1 MSILAIA
8 IILFEFAYGKDDDKT
23 ALYGVEMLFVAI
35 MSLVLLY
42 TCILHKDK
50 FIAVAN
56 IVACIGVLYYLV
68 KSISIYIR
76 EKLKWKKTISD
87 VKEIVAER
95 IVKIKHNYNS
105 KLYAEGGMLQTMK
118 SMTGFGRASL
128 ESNGKNYIIE
138 IKTVNNKYSDITVK
152 SPKRLSFME
161 DRIRKQIANRITRG
175 KVEVSVSFFD
185 FSNKSKNVVLN
196 KEIAKEYIKQLKE
209 IADENN
215 LSENISVVE
224 IAKLPDILNSIDS
237 DNDEEITSEA
247 LQCLNMALDS
257 LIEMR
262 KTEGENIKQDLLVR
276 IERVQ
281 NLVDKIAE
289 NSKGIVEEYVSKLE
303 KRVKEILKTDVVDEN
318 RIAQEAVIYAD
329 KTSIEEELTR
339 LNSHIVQF
347 KELVN
352 SDGPVGKKLDFMI
365 QEMNRETNTIGS
377 KAGSGEITKAVIDLK
392 VELEDIREQ
401 IQNIE

>member
-1 MSILAIA
+1 
-8 IILFEFAYGKDDDKT
+8 
-23 ALYGVEMLFVAI
+23 
-35 MSLVLLY
+35 
-42 TCILHKDK
+42 
-50 FIAVAN
+50 
-56 IVACIGVLYYLV
+56 
-68 KSISIYIR
+68 
-76 EKLKWKKTISD
+76 
-87 VKEIVAER
+87 
-95 IVKIKHNYNS
+95 
-105 KLYAEGGMLQTMK
+105 MK

-161 DRIRKQIANRITRG
+161 DKIRKQIANRITRG
-175 KVEVSVSFFD
+175 KIEVSVSFFD

-196 KEIAKEYIKQLKE
+196 KEIAKEYIKQLRE

-237 DNDEEITSEA
+237 DNDEEIASEA

-262 KTEGENIKQDLLVR
+262 KAEGENIKQDLLVR

>member
-1 MSILAIA
+1 
-8 IILFEFAYGKDDDKT
+8 
-23 ALYGVEMLFVAI
+23 
-35 MSLVLLY
+35 
-42 TCILHKDK
+42 
-50 FIAVAN
+50 
-56 IVACIGVLYYLV
+56 
-68 KSISIYIR
+68 
-76 EKLKWKKTISD
+76 
-87 VKEIVAER
+87 
-95 IVKIKHNYNS
+95 
-105 KLYAEGGMLQTMK
+105 MK

-161 DRIRKQIANRITRG
+161 DKIRKQIANRITRG

-196 KEIAKEYIKQLKE
+196 KEIAKEYIKQLRE

-237 DNDEEITSEA
+237 DNDEEIASEA

-262 KTEGENIKQDLLVR
+262 KAEGENIKQDLLVR

-329 KTSIEEELTR
+329 KTSIEEELTL

>member
-1 MSILAIA
+1 
-8 IILFEFAYGKDDDKT
+8 
-23 ALYGVEMLFVAI
+23 
-35 MSLVLLY
+35 
-42 TCILHKDK
+42 
-50 FIAVAN
+50 
-56 IVACIGVLYYLV
+56 
-68 KSISIYIR
+68 
-76 EKLKWKKTISD
+76 
-87 VKEIVAER
+87 
-95 IVKIKHNYNS
+95 
-105 KLYAEGGMLQTMK
+105 MK

-161 DRIRKQIANRITRG
+161 NKIRKQIANRITRG

-196 KEIAKEYIKQLKE
+196 KEIAKEYIKQLRE

-237 DNDEEITSEA
+237 DNDEEIAGEA

-262 KTEGENIKQDLLVR
+262 KAEGEKIKQDLLER

>member
-1 MSILAIA
+1 
-8 IILFEFAYGKDDDKT
+8 
-23 ALYGVEMLFVAI
+23 
-35 MSLVLLY
+35 
-42 TCILHKDK
+42 
-50 FIAVAN
+50 
-56 IVACIGVLYYLV
+56 
-68 KSISIYIR
+68 
-76 EKLKWKKTISD
+76 
-87 VKEIVAER
+87 
-95 IVKIKHNYNS
+95 
-105 KLYAEGGMLQTMK
+105 MK

-161 DRIRKQIANRITRG
+161 DKIRKQIANRITRG

-196 KEIAKEYIKQLKE
+196 KEIAKEYIKQLRE

-237 DNDEEITSEA
+237 DNDEEIAGEA

-377 KAGSGEITKAVIDLK
+377 KSGSGEITKAVIDLK

>member
-1 MSILAIA
+1 
-8 IILFEFAYGKDDDKT
+8 
-23 ALYGVEMLFVAI
+23 
-35 MSLVLLY
+35 
-42 TCILHKDK
+42 
-50 FIAVAN
+50 
-56 IVACIGVLYYLV
+56 
-68 KSISIYIR
+68 
-76 EKLKWKKTISD
+76 
-87 VKEIVAER
+87 
-95 IVKIKHNYNS
+95 
-105 KLYAEGGMLQTMK
+105 MK

-161 DRIRKQIANRITRG
+161 DKIRKQIANRITRG
-175 KVEVSVSFFD
+175 KVEVLVRFFD

-196 KEIAKEYIKQLKE
+196 KEIAKEYIKQLRE

-237 DNDEEITSEA
+237 DNDEEIASEA

-262 KTEGENIKQDLLVR
+262 KAEGENIKQDLLVR

>member
-1 MSILAIA
+1 
-8 IILFEFAYGKDDDKT
+8 
-23 ALYGVEMLFVAI
+23 
-35 MSLVLLY
+35 
-42 TCILHKDK
+42 
-50 FIAVAN
+50 
-56 IVACIGVLYYLV
+56 
-68 KSISIYIR
+68 
-76 EKLKWKKTISD
+76 
-87 VKEIVAER
+87 
-95 IVKIKHNYNS
+95 
-105 KLYAEGGMLQTMK
+105 MK

-161 DRIRKQIANRITRG
+161 DKIRKQIANRITRG

-196 KEIAKEYIKQLKE
+196 KEIAKEYIKQLRE

-237 DNDEEITSEA
+237 DNDEEIASEA

-281 NLVDKIAE
+281 NLVDKIAG

>member
-1 MSILAIA
+1 
-8 IILFEFAYGKDDDKT
+8 
-23 ALYGVEMLFVAI
+23 
-35 MSLVLLY
+35 
-42 TCILHKDK
+42 
-50 FIAVAN
+50 
-56 IVACIGVLYYLV
+56 
-68 KSISIYIR
+68 
-76 EKLKWKKTISD
+76 
-87 VKEIVAER
+87 
-95 IVKIKHNYNS
+95 
-105 KLYAEGGMLQTMK
+105 MK
-118 SMTGFGRASL
+118 SMTGFGRDSL

-161 DRIRKQIANRITRG
+161 DKIRKQIANRITRG

-196 KEIAKEYIKQLKE
+196 KEIAKEYIKQLRE

-237 DNDEEITSEA
+237 DNDEEITNET

-262 KTEGENIKQDLLVR
+262 KAEGENIKQDLLIR

-329 KTSIEEELTR
+329 KISIEEELTR

-347 KELVN
+347 KELAN

>member
-1 MSILAIA
+1 
-8 IILFEFAYGKDDDKT
+8 
-23 ALYGVEMLFVAI
+23 
-35 MSLVLLY
+35 
-42 TCILHKDK
+42 
-50 FIAVAN
+50 
-56 IVACIGVLYYLV
+56 
-68 KSISIYIR
+68 
-76 EKLKWKKTISD
+76 
-87 VKEIVAER
+87 
-95 IVKIKHNYNS
+95 
-105 KLYAEGGMLQTMK
+105 MK

-161 DRIRKQIANRITRG
+161 DKIRKQIANRITRG

-196 KEIAKEYIKQLKE
+196 KEIAKEYIKQLRE

-237 DNDEEITSEA
+237 DNDEEIAGEA
-247 LQCLNMALDS
+247 LKCLNMALDS

-262 KTEGENIKQDLLVR
+262 KAEGENIKQDLLVR

-281 NLVDKIAE
+281 NLVDKISE

>member
-1 MSILAIA
+1 
-8 IILFEFAYGKDDDKT
+8 
-23 ALYGVEMLFVAI
+23 
-35 MSLVLLY
+35 
-42 TCILHKDK
+42 
-50 FIAVAN
+50 
-56 IVACIGVLYYLV
+56 
-68 KSISIYIR
+68 
-76 EKLKWKKTISD
+76 
-87 VKEIVAER
+87 
-95 IVKIKHNYNS
+95 
-105 KLYAEGGMLQTMK
+105 MK

-138 IKTVNNKYSDITVK
+138 IKTVNNKYSDMTVK
-152 SPKRLSFME
+152 SPKRLSFIE
-161 DRIRKQIANRITRG
+161 DKIRKQIANKITRG

-196 KEIAKEYIKQLKE
+196 KEIAKEYIKQLRVS
-209 IADENN
+209 ADENN

-224 IAKLPDILNSIDS
+224 IAKLPDILNSMDS
-237 DNDEEITSEA
+237 DNDEEITNET

-257 LIEMR
+257 LIDMR
-262 KTEGENIKQDLLVR
+262 KAEGENIKQDLLIR
-276 IERVQ
+276 IERVK

-303 KRVKEILKTDVVDEN
+303 KRVKEILKNDVVDEN

-377 KAGSGEITKAVIDLK
+377 KAGSGEITKEVIDLK

-401 IQNIE
+401 VQNIE

>member
-1 MSILAIA
+1 
-8 IILFEFAYGKDDDKT
+8 
-23 ALYGVEMLFVAI
+23 
-35 MSLVLLY
+35 
-42 TCILHKDK
+42 
-50 FIAVAN
+50 
-56 IVACIGVLYYLV
+56 
-68 KSISIYIR
+68 
-76 EKLKWKKTISD
+76 
-87 VKEIVAER
+87 
-95 IVKIKHNYNS
+95 
-105 KLYAEGGMLQTMK
+105 MK

-152 SPKRLSFME
+152 SPKRLSFIE
-161 DRIRKQIANRITRG
+161 DKIRKQIANKITRG

-196 KEIAKEYIKQLKE
+196 KEIAKEYIKQLRE

-224 IAKLPDILNSIDS
+224 IAKLPDILNSMDS
-237 DNDEEITSEA
+237 DNDEEITNET

-257 LIEMR
+257 LIDMR
-262 KTEGENIKQDLLVR
+262 KAEGENIKQDLLIR
-276 IERVQ
+276 IERVK

>member
-1 MSILAIA
+1 
-8 IILFEFAYGKDDDKT
+8 
-23 ALYGVEMLFVAI
+23 
-35 MSLVLLY
+35 
-42 TCILHKDK
+42 
-50 FIAVAN
+50 
-56 IVACIGVLYYLV
+56 
-68 KSISIYIR
+68 
-76 EKLKWKKTISD
+76 
-87 VKEIVAER
+87 
-95 IVKIKHNYNS
+95 
-105 KLYAEGGMLQTMK
+105 MK

-161 DRIRKQIANRITRG
+161 DKIRKQIANRITRG

-196 KEIAKEYIKQLKE
+196 KEIAKEYIKQLRE

-262 KTEGENIKQDLLVR
+262 KAEGENIKQDLLVR

-352 SDGPVGKKLDFMI
+352 CDGPVGKKLDFMI

>member
-1 MSILAIA
+1 
-8 IILFEFAYGKDDDKT
+8 
-23 ALYGVEMLFVAI
+23 
-35 MSLVLLY
+35 
-42 TCILHKDK
+42 
-50 FIAVAN
+50 
-56 IVACIGVLYYLV
+56 
-68 KSISIYIR
+68 
-76 EKLKWKKTISD
+76 
-87 VKEIVAER
+87 
-95 IVKIKHNYNS
+95 
-105 KLYAEGGMLQTMK
+105 MK

-152 SPKRLSFME
+152 CPKRLSFME
-161 DRIRKQIANRITRG
+161 DKIRKQIANKITRG

-196 KEIAKEYIKQLKE
+196 KEIAKEYIKQLRE

-237 DNDEEITSEA
+237 DNDEEIASEA

>member
-1 MSILAIA
+1 
-8 IILFEFAYGKDDDKT
+8 
-23 ALYGVEMLFVAI
+23 
-35 MSLVLLY
+35 
-42 TCILHKDK
+42 
-50 FIAVAN
+50 
-56 IVACIGVLYYLV
+56 
-68 KSISIYIR
+68 
-76 EKLKWKKTISD
+76 
-87 VKEIVAER
+87 
-95 IVKIKHNYNS
+95 
-105 KLYAEGGMLQTMK
+105 MK

-161 DRIRKQIANRITRG
+161 DKIRKQIANRITRG
-175 KVEVSVSFFD
+175 KVEVLVSFFD

-196 KEIAKEYIKQLKE
+196 KEIAKEYIKQLRE

-237 DNDEEITSEA
+237 DNDEEIESEA

-262 KTEGENIKQDLLVR
+262 KAEGENIKQDLLVR

>member
-1 MSILAIA
+1 
-8 IILFEFAYGKDDDKT
+8 
-23 ALYGVEMLFVAI
+23 
-35 MSLVLLY
+35 
-42 TCILHKDK
+42 
-50 FIAVAN
+50 
-56 IVACIGVLYYLV
+56 
-68 KSISIYIR
+68 
-76 EKLKWKKTISD
+76 
-87 VKEIVAER
+87 
-95 IVKIKHNYNS
+95 
-105 KLYAEGGMLQTMK
+105 MK

-152 SPKRLSFME
+152 SPKRLSFIE
-161 DRIRKQIANRITRG
+161 DKIRKQIANKITRG

-196 KEIAKEYIKQLKE
+196 KEIAKEYIKQLRE

-237 DNDEEITSEA
+237 DNDEEITNET

-257 LIEMR
+257 LIDMR
-262 KTEGENIKQDLLVR
+262 KAEGENIKQDLLIR
-276 IERVQ
+276 IERVK

-303 KRVKEILKTDVVDEN
+303 KRVKEILKNDVVDEN

-401 IQNIE
+401 VQNIE

>member
-1 MSILAIA
+1 
-8 IILFEFAYGKDDDKT
+8 
-23 ALYGVEMLFVAI
+23 
-35 MSLVLLY
+35 
-42 TCILHKDK
+42 
-50 FIAVAN
+50 
-56 IVACIGVLYYLV
+56 
-68 KSISIYIR
+68 
-76 EKLKWKKTISD
+76 
-87 VKEIVAER
+87 
-95 IVKIKHNYNS
+95 
-105 KLYAEGGMLQTMK
+105 MK

-161 DRIRKQIANRITRG
+161 DKIRKQIANRITRG

-196 KEIAKEYIKQLKE
+196 KEIAKEYIKQLRE

-237 DNDEEITSEA
+237 DNDEEIASEA

-339 LNSHIVQF
+339 LNSHIIQF

>member
-1 MSILAIA
+1 
-8 IILFEFAYGKDDDKT
+8 
-23 ALYGVEMLFVAI
+23 
-35 MSLVLLY
+35 
-42 TCILHKDK
+42 
-50 FIAVAN
+50 
-56 IVACIGVLYYLV
+56 
-68 KSISIYIR
+68 
-76 EKLKWKKTISD
+76 
-87 VKEIVAER
+87 
-95 IVKIKHNYNS
+95 
-105 KLYAEGGMLQTMK
+105 MK

-161 DRIRKQIANRITRG
+161 DKIRKQIANRITRG

-196 KEIAKEYIKQLKE
+196 KEIAKEYIKQLRE

-237 DNDEEITSEA
+237 DNDEEIAGEA
-247 LQCLNMALDS
+247 LKCLNMALDS

-262 KTEGENIKQDLLVR
+262 KAEGENIKQDLLVR

-352 SDGPVGKKLDFMI
+352 SDGPVEKKLDFMI

>member
-1 MSILAIA
+1 M
-8 IILFEFAYGKDDDKT
+8 
-23 ALYGVEMLFVAI
+23 
-35 MSLVLLY
+35 
-42 TCILHKDK
+42 
-50 FIAVAN
+50 
-56 IVACIGVLYYLV
+56 
-68 KSISIYIR
+68 
-76 EKLKWKKTISD
+76 
-87 VKEIVAER
+87 
-95 IVKIKHNYNS
+95 
-105 KLYAEGGMLQTMK
+105 QTMK

-161 DRIRKQIANRITRG
+161 DKIRKQIANRITRG

-196 KEIAKEYIKQLKE
+196 KEIAKEYIKQLRE

-237 DNDEEITSEA
+237 DNDEEIASEA

-262 KTEGENIKQDLLVR
+262 KAEGENIKQDLLER

>member
-1 MSILAIA
+1 
-8 IILFEFAYGKDDDKT
+8 
-23 ALYGVEMLFVAI
+23 
-35 MSLVLLY
+35 
-42 TCILHKDK
+42 
-50 FIAVAN
+50 
-56 IVACIGVLYYLV
+56 
-68 KSISIYIR
+68 
-76 EKLKWKKTISD
+76 
-87 VKEIVAER
+87 
-95 IVKIKHNYNS
+95 
-105 KLYAEGGMLQTMK
+105 MK

-161 DRIRKQIANRITRG
+161 DKIRKQITNRITRG

-196 KEIAKEYIKQLKE
+196 KEIAKEYIKQLRE

-237 DNDEEITSEA
+237 DNDEEIVSEA

-262 KTEGENIKQDLLVR
+262 KTEGENIKQDLLIR

-281 NLVDKIAE
+281 NLVNKIAE

>member
-1 MSILAIA
+1 
-8 IILFEFAYGKDDDKT
+8 
-23 ALYGVEMLFVAI
+23 
-35 MSLVLLY
+35 
-42 TCILHKDK
+42 
-50 FIAVAN
+50 
-56 IVACIGVLYYLV
+56 
-68 KSISIYIR
+68 
-76 EKLKWKKTISD
+76 
-87 VKEIVAER
+87 
-95 IVKIKHNYNS
+95 
-105 KLYAEGGMLQTMK
+105 MK

-161 DRIRKQIANRITRG
+161 DKIRKQIANRITRG

-196 KEIAKEYIKQLKE
+196 KEIAKEYIKQLRE

-237 DNDEEITSEA
+237 DNDEEIASES

>member
-1 MSILAIA
+1 
-8 IILFEFAYGKDDDKT
+8 
-23 ALYGVEMLFVAI
+23 
-35 MSLVLLY
+35 
-42 TCILHKDK
+42 
-50 FIAVAN
+50 
-56 IVACIGVLYYLV
+56 
-68 KSISIYIR
+68 
-76 EKLKWKKTISD
+76 
-87 VKEIVAER
+87 
-95 IVKIKHNYNS
+95 
-105 KLYAEGGMLQTMK
+105 MK

-196 KEIAKEYIKQLKE
+196 KEIAKEYIKQLRE

-237 DNDEEITSEA
+237 DNDEEIAGEA
-247 LQCLNMALDS
+247 LKCLNMALDS

>member
-1 MSILAIA
+1 
-8 IILFEFAYGKDDDKT
+8 
-23 ALYGVEMLFVAI
+23 
-35 MSLVLLY
+35 
-42 TCILHKDK
+42 
-50 FIAVAN
+50 
-56 IVACIGVLYYLV
+56 
-68 KSISIYIR
+68 
-76 EKLKWKKTISD
+76 
-87 VKEIVAER
+87 
-95 IVKIKHNYNS
+95 
-105 KLYAEGGMLQTMK
+105 MK

-161 DRIRKQIANRITRG
+161 DKIRKQIANRITRG

-196 KEIAKEYIKQLKE
+196 KKIAKEYIKQLRE

-237 DNDEEITSEA
+237 DNDEEIASEA

>member
-1 MSILAIA
+1 
-8 IILFEFAYGKDDDKT
+8 
-23 ALYGVEMLFVAI
+23 
-35 MSLVLLY
+35 
-42 TCILHKDK
+42 
-50 FIAVAN
+50 
-56 IVACIGVLYYLV
+56 
-68 KSISIYIR
+68 
-76 EKLKWKKTISD
+76 
-87 VKEIVAER
+87 
-95 IVKIKHNYNS
+95 
-105 KLYAEGGMLQTMK
+105 MK

-138 IKTVNNKYSDITVK
+138 IKTVNNKYSDITLK

-161 DRIRKQIANRITRG
+161 DKIRKQIANRITRG

-196 KEIAKEYIKQLKE
+196 KEIAKEYIKQLRE

-237 DNDEEITSEA
+237 DNDEEIAGEA
-247 LQCLNMALDS
+247 LKCLNMALDS

-262 KTEGENIKQDLLVR
+262 KAEGENIKQDLLVR

>member
-1 MSILAIA
+1 
-8 IILFEFAYGKDDDKT
+8 
-23 ALYGVEMLFVAI
+23 
-35 MSLVLLY
+35 
-42 TCILHKDK
+42 
-50 FIAVAN
+50 
-56 IVACIGVLYYLV
+56 
-68 KSISIYIR
+68 
-76 EKLKWKKTISD
+76 
-87 VKEIVAER
+87 
-95 IVKIKHNYNS
+95 
-105 KLYAEGGMLQTMK
+105 MK

-161 DRIRKQIANRITRG
+161 DKIRKQIANRITRG

-196 KEIAKEYIKQLKE
+196 KQIAKEYIKQLRE

-237 DNDEEITSEA
+237 DNDEEIAGEA
-247 LQCLNMALDS
+247 LKCLNMALDS

-262 KTEGENIKQDLLVR
+262 KAEGENIKQDLLVR

>member
-1 MSILAIA
+1 
-8 IILFEFAYGKDDDKT
+8 
-23 ALYGVEMLFVAI
+23 
-35 MSLVLLY
+35 
-42 TCILHKDK
+42 
-50 FIAVAN
+50 
-56 IVACIGVLYYLV
+56 
-68 KSISIYIR
+68 
-76 EKLKWKKTISD
+76 
-87 VKEIVAER
+87 
-95 IVKIKHNYNS
+95 
-105 KLYAEGGMLQTMK
+105 MK

-161 DRIRKQIANRITRG
+161 DKIRKQIANRITRG

-196 KEIAKEYIKQLKE
+196 KEIAKEYIKQLRE

-237 DNDEEITSEA
+237 DNDEEIASET

-303 KRVKEILKTDVVDEN
+303 KRVKKILKTDVVDEN

>member
-1 MSILAIA
+1 
-8 IILFEFAYGKDDDKT
+8 
-23 ALYGVEMLFVAI
+23 
-35 MSLVLLY
+35 
-42 TCILHKDK
+42 
-50 FIAVAN
+50 
-56 IVACIGVLYYLV
+56 
-68 KSISIYIR
+68 
-76 EKLKWKKTISD
+76 
-87 VKEIVAER
+87 
-95 IVKIKHNYNS
+95 
-105 KLYAEGGMLQTMK
+105 MK

-161 DRIRKQIANRITRG
+161 DKIRKQIANRITRG

-196 KEIAKEYIKQLKE
+196 KEIAKEYIKQLRE

-237 DNDEEITSEA
+237 DNDEEIASET

-303 KRVKEILKTDVVDEN
+303 KRVKEILKTDFVDEN

>member
-1 MSILAIA
+1 
-8 IILFEFAYGKDDDKT
+8 
-23 ALYGVEMLFVAI
+23 
-35 MSLVLLY
+35 
-42 TCILHKDK
+42 
-50 FIAVAN
+50 
-56 IVACIGVLYYLV
+56 
-68 KSISIYIR
+68 
-76 EKLKWKKTISD
+76 
-87 VKEIVAER
+87 
-95 IVKIKHNYNS
+95 
-105 KLYAEGGMLQTMK
+105 MK

-161 DRIRKQIANRITRG
+161 DKIRKQIANRITRG
-175 KVEVSVSFFD
+175 KVEVLVSFFD

-196 KEIAKEYIKQLKE
+196 KEIAKEYIKQLRE

-237 DNDEEITSEA
+237 DNDEEIASED

-262 KTEGENIKQDLLVR
+262 KAEGENIKQDLLVR

>member
-1 MSILAIA
+1 
-8 IILFEFAYGKDDDKT
+8 
-23 ALYGVEMLFVAI
+23 
-35 MSLVLLY
+35 
-42 TCILHKDK
+42 
-50 FIAVAN
+50 
-56 IVACIGVLYYLV
+56 
-68 KSISIYIR
+68 
-76 EKLKWKKTISD
+76 
-87 VKEIVAER
+87 
-95 IVKIKHNYNS
+95 
-105 KLYAEGGMLQTMK
+105 MK

-152 SPKRLSFME
+152 SPKRLSFTE
-161 DRIRKQIANRITRG
+161 DKIRKQIANRITRG

-196 KEIAKEYIKQLKE
+196 KEIAKEYIKQLRE

-224 IAKLPDILNSIDS
+224 IAELPDILNSIDS
-237 DNDEEITSEA
+237 DNDEEIASEA

-262 KTEGENIKQDLLVR
+262 KAEGENIKQDLLVR

-329 KTSIEEELTR
+329 KTSIEEEITR

-352 SDGPVGKKLDFMI
+352 NDGPVGKKLDFMI

>member
-1 MSILAIA
+1 
-8 IILFEFAYGKDDDKT
+8 
-23 ALYGVEMLFVAI
+23 
-35 MSLVLLY
+35 
-42 TCILHKDK
+42 
-50 FIAVAN
+50 
-56 IVACIGVLYYLV
+56 
-68 KSISIYIR
+68 
-76 EKLKWKKTISD
+76 
-87 VKEIVAER
+87 
-95 IVKIKHNYNS
+95 
-105 KLYAEGGMLQTMK
+105 MK

-161 DRIRKQIANRITRG
+161 DKIRKQIANRITRG

-196 KEIAKEYIKQLKE
+196 KKIAKEYIKQLRE

-237 DNDEEITSEA
+237 DNDEEIAGEA

-262 KTEGENIKQDLLVR
+262 KAEGENIKQDLLVR

>member
-1 MSILAIA
+1 
-8 IILFEFAYGKDDDKT
+8 
-23 ALYGVEMLFVAI
+23 
-35 MSLVLLY
+35 
-42 TCILHKDK
+42 
-50 FIAVAN
+50 
-56 IVACIGVLYYLV
+56 
-68 KSISIYIR
+68 
-76 EKLKWKKTISD
+76 
-87 VKEIVAER
+87 
-95 IVKIKHNYNS
+95 
-105 KLYAEGGMLQTMK
+105 MK

-161 DRIRKQIANRITRG
+161 DKIRKQIANRITRG
-175 KVEVSVSFFD
+175 KVEVLVSFFD

-196 KEIAKEYIKQLKE
+196 KKIAKEYIKQLRE

-237 DNDEEITSEA
+237 DNDEEIASEA

-262 KTEGENIKQDLLVR
+262 KAEGENIKQDLLVR

>member
-1 MSILAIA
+1 
-8 IILFEFAYGKDDDKT
+8 
-23 ALYGVEMLFVAI
+23 
-35 MSLVLLY
+35 
-42 TCILHKDK
+42 
-50 FIAVAN
+50 
-56 IVACIGVLYYLV
+56 
-68 KSISIYIR
+68 
-76 EKLKWKKTISD
+76 
-87 VKEIVAER
+87 
-95 IVKIKHNYNS
+95 
-105 KLYAEGGMLQTMK
+105 MK

-161 DRIRKQIANRITRG
+161 DKIRKQIANRITRG

-196 KEIAKEYIKQLKE
+196 KEVAKEYIKQLRE

-237 DNDEEITSEA
+237 DNDEEIASEA

-262 KTEGENIKQDLLVR
+262 KAEGENIKQDLLVR

-401 IQNIE
+401 VQNIE

>member
-1 MSILAIA
+1 
-8 IILFEFAYGKDDDKT
+8 
-23 ALYGVEMLFVAI
+23 
-35 MSLVLLY
+35 
-42 TCILHKDK
+42 
-50 FIAVAN
+50 
-56 IVACIGVLYYLV
+56 
-68 KSISIYIR
+68 
-76 EKLKWKKTISD
+76 
-87 VKEIVAER
+87 
-95 IVKIKHNYNS
+95 
-105 KLYAEGGMLQTMK
+105 MK

-161 DRIRKQIANRITRG
+161 DKIRKQIANRITRG

-196 KEIAKEYIKQLKE
+196 KEIAKEYIKQLRE

-237 DNDEEITSEA
+237 DNDEEIAGEA
-247 LQCLNMALDS
+247 LQCLNMVLDS

>member
-1 MSILAIA
+1 
-8 IILFEFAYGKDDDKT
+8 
-23 ALYGVEMLFVAI
+23 
-35 MSLVLLY
+35 
-42 TCILHKDK
+42 
-50 FIAVAN
+50 
-56 IVACIGVLYYLV
+56 
-68 KSISIYIR
+68 
-76 EKLKWKKTISD
+76 
-87 VKEIVAER
+87 
-95 IVKIKHNYNS
+95 
-105 KLYAEGGMLQTMK
+105 MK

-152 SPKRLSFME
+152 SPKRLSFIE
-161 DRIRKQIANRITRG
+161 DKIRKQIANKITRG

-196 KEIAKEYIKQLKE
+196 KEIAKEYIKQLRE

-224 IAKLPDILNSIDS
+224 IAKLPDILNSMDS
-237 DNDEEITSEA
+237 DNDEEITNET

-257 LIEMR
+257 LIDMR
-262 KTEGENIKQDLLVR
+262 KAEGENIKQDLLIR
-276 IERVQ
+276 IERVK

-303 KRVKEILKTDVVDEN
+303 KRVKEILKNDVVDEN

-377 KAGSGEITKAVIDLK
+377 KAGSGEITKEVIDLK
-392 VELEDIREQ
+392 VDLEDIREQ
-401 IQNIE
+401 VQNIE

>member
-1 MSILAIA
+1 
-8 IILFEFAYGKDDDKT
+8 
-23 ALYGVEMLFVAI
+23 
-35 MSLVLLY
+35 
-42 TCILHKDK
+42 
-50 FIAVAN
+50 
-56 IVACIGVLYYLV
+56 
-68 KSISIYIR
+68 
-76 EKLKWKKTISD
+76 
-87 VKEIVAER
+87 
-95 IVKIKHNYNS
+95 
-105 KLYAEGGMLQTMK
+105 MK

-161 DRIRKQIANRITRG
+161 DKIRKQIANRITRG

-185 FSNKSKNVVLN
+185 FSNKSNNVVLN
-196 KEIAKEYIKQLKE
+196 KEIAKEYIKQLRE

-237 DNDEEITSEA
+237 DNDEEIASEA

-262 KTEGENIKQDLLVR
+262 KAEGENIKQDLLVR

-352 SDGPVGKKLDFMI
+352 SDGSVGKKLDFMI

>member
-1 MSILAIA
+1 
-8 IILFEFAYGKDDDKT
+8 
-23 ALYGVEMLFVAI
+23 
-35 MSLVLLY
+35 
-42 TCILHKDK
+42 
-50 FIAVAN
+50 
-56 IVACIGVLYYLV
+56 
-68 KSISIYIR
+68 
-76 EKLKWKKTISD
+76 
-87 VKEIVAER
+87 
-95 IVKIKHNYNS
+95 
-105 KLYAEGGMLQTMK
+105 MK

-152 SPKRLSFME
+152 SPNRLSFIE
-161 DRIRKQIANRITRG
+161 DKIRKQIANKITRG

-196 KEIAKEYIKQLKE
+196 KEIAKEYIKQLRE

-224 IAKLPDILNSIDS
+224 IAKLPDILNSMDS
-237 DNDEEITSEA
+237 DNDEEITNET

-257 LIEMR
+257 LIDMR
-262 KTEGENIKQDLLVR
+262 KAEGENIKQDLLIR
-276 IERVQ
+276 IERVK

-303 KRVKEILKTDVVDEN
+303 KRVKEILKNDVVDEN

-401 IQNIE
+401 VQNIE

>member
-1 MSILAIA
+1 
-8 IILFEFAYGKDDDKT
+8 
-23 ALYGVEMLFVAI
+23 
-35 MSLVLLY
+35 
-42 TCILHKDK
+42 
-50 FIAVAN
+50 
-56 IVACIGVLYYLV
+56 
-68 KSISIYIR
+68 
-76 EKLKWKKTISD
+76 
-87 VKEIVAER
+87 
-95 IVKIKHNYNS
+95 
-105 KLYAEGGMLQTMK
+105 
-118 SMTGFGRASL
+118 MTGFGRASL

-161 DRIRKQIANRITRG
+161 DKIRKQIANRITRG

-196 KEIAKEYIKQLKE
+196 KEIAKEYIKQLRE

-237 DNDEEITSEA
+237 DNDEEIASET